1 MASHVQSRHTFP
13 CLVFL
18 AFFEVIRASGH
29 RKLAV
34 LDTVEWDQ
42 DALGSHQVEVWLTCE
57 HVPLAVL
64 LFFFNKNSSGVTPMG
79 LGAGRVPAA
88 LQ

>member
-1 MASHVQSRHTFP
+1 MAAHVQSRHTFP
-13 CLVFL
+13 CLIFL
-18 AFFEVIRASGH
+18 AFSEVSRASGH
-29 RKLAV
+29 CKLAV

-42 DALGSHQVEVWLTCE
+42 DALGSHQVEVWLTYE
-57 HVPLAVL
+57 HVPSAVL
-64 LFFFNKNSSGVTPMG
+64 LFFNKNSSGVTPMG